1 MALSP
6 WAMRNLRFDE
16 SLGQIHGYD
25 FDICMQARTAGK
37 KVVTADLQVVHH
49 HSLRLIEDPE
59 AWIDAYMR
67 VAEKWDAQIRTNGTP
82 RRRLGVARAPGRGRG
97 LGGAADGRARGAA
110 AGRALEAAR
119 GDAEQPLAGGS
130 PRPCASSASAYRLAK
145 PS

>member
-16 SLGQIHGYD
+16 SLGRIHGYD

-59 AWIDAYMR
+59 TWIDAYMR
-67 VAEKWDAQIRTNGTP
+67 VAGEVGRGDPPTTAAATPTGSGARGAPRPRP
-82 RRRLGVARAPGRGRG
+82 RRRA
-97 LGGAADGRARGAA
+97 
-110 AGRALEAAR
+110 
-119 GDAEQPLAGGS
+119 
-130 PRPCASSASAYRLAK
+130 
-145 PS
+145 